1 METKSLA
8 AVLKAA
14 VLAGLLGGFVAAGF
28 HWIFTEPLIDRAVE
42 MEQHS
47 HTSPAVSPEEPAVS
61 RPVQK
66 LGLFIGFLLYGG
78 AWGLLFGLLAYAIR
92 PWFTEIDYGKQ
103 GFFLYGGAWGL
114 LFGLLAYAIRPWF
127 AEIDYG
133 KQGLFLAALLGWA
146 VAIFPLLKYP
156 ANPPG
161 VGELETIGIR
171 QQLFLGFIALSLIGT
186 VVALAIERRLRRT
199 DRLARAG
206 VMIIYAVCL
215 AMLFL
220 AFPSNPDPVRLPPGL
235 VGEFRFLSL
244 LGQLVLWTAMG
255 GMFWWL
261 CRKVSRAAPA

>member
-1 METKSLA
+1 VETQSLA
-8 AVLKAA
+8 VVLKAA

-47 HTSPAVSPEEPAVS
+47 HASPAVSPVEPAVS

-103 GFFLYGGAWGL
+103 GFFLAV
-114 LFGLLAYAIRPWF
+114 
-127 AEIDYG
+127 
-133 KQGLFLAALLGWA
+133 LLGWA

-171 QQLFLGFIALSLIGT
+171 QQLFLEFIALSLIGT
-186 VVALAIERRLRRT
+186 VVAVAIERRLRRT

-206 VMIIYAVCL
+206 VMISYAVGL

-220 AFPSNPDPVRLPPGL
+220 AFPSNPDPVRLPPEL
-235 VGEFRFLSL
+235 VGEFRLLSL
-244 LGQLVLWTAMG
+244 LGQFVFWTAMG

>member
-1 METKSLA
+1 METQSLA
-8 AVLKAA
+8 VVLKAA

-47 HTSPAVSPEEPAVS
+47 HASPAVSPEEPAVS

-78 AWGLLFGLLAYAIR
+78 AWGLLFGLLAYAMR
-92 PWFTEIDYGKQ
+92 PWFAEIGYGKQ
-103 GFFLYGGAWGL
+103 GFFLAV
-114 LFGLLAYAIRPWF
+114 
-127 AEIDYG
+127 
-133 KQGLFLAALLGWA
+133 LLGWA

-206 VMIIYAVCL
+206 VMITYAVGL

-244 LGQLVLWTAMG
+244 LGQLILWTAMG

-261 CRKVSRAAPA
+261 CRRVSRAAPA

>member
-1 METKSLA
+1 VETQSLA
-8 AVLKAA
+8 VVLKAA

-28 HWIFTEPLIDRAVE
+28 HWIFAEPLIDRAVE

-47 HTSPAVSPEEPAVS
+47 HASPAVSPEEPAVS

-92 PWFTEIDYGKQ
+92 PWFAEIGYGKQ
-103 GFFLYGGAWGL
+103 GFFLAV
-114 LFGLLAYAIRPWF
+114 
-127 AEIDYG
+127 
-133 KQGLFLAALLGWA
+133 LLGWA

-206 VMIIYAVCL
+206 VMITYAVGL

>member
-1 METKSLA
+1 VETKSLA
-8 AVLKAA
+8 VVLKAA
-14 VLAGLLGGFVAAGF
+14 VLAGLLGGLVAAGF
-28 HWIFTEPLIDRAVE
+28 HWIFTEPLVDRAVE
-42 MEQHS
+42 LEQHS
-47 HTSPAVSPEEPAVS
+47 HASPAVAPVEPAVS

-78 AWGLLFGLLAYAIR
+78 AWGLLFGLLAHAIR
-92 PWFTEIDYGKQ
+92 PWFSEIGYGKQ
-103 GFFLYGGAWGL
+103 GFFLAV
-114 LFGLLAYAIRPWF
+114 
-127 AEIDYG
+127 
-133 KQGLFLAALLGWA
+133 LLGWA

-186 VVALAIERRLRRT
+186 VVAVACERRLRRT
-199 DRLARAG
+199 GRLARAG
-206 VMIIYAVCL
+206 VMITYAVGL

-220 AFPSNPDPVRLPPGL
+220 AFPSNPDPVRLPPEL
-235 VGEFRFLSL
+235 VGEFRLLSL

-255 GMFWWL
+255 GLFWWL

>member
-1 METKSLA
+1 MTRGMRRASPAIKLFPRIAVRPLAGRFEVLQVETKSLA
-8 AVLKAA
+8 VLLKAA

-42 MEQHS
+42 MEQHL
-47 HTSPAVSPEEPAVS
+47 HGSPAVFPVEPVVS
-61 RPVQK
+61 RPAQK

-78 AWGLLFGLLAYAIR
+78 AWGLLFGLLVC
-92 PWFTEIDYGKQ
+92 
-103 GFFLYGGAWGL
+103 
-114 LFGLLAYAIRPWF
+114 AIRPWF

-133 KQGLFLAALLGWA
+133 KQGVFLAVLLGWA

-161 VGELETIGIR
+161 VGELETIGYR
-171 QQLFLGFIALSLIGT
+171 QQLFLGFVALSLIGT
-186 VVALAIERRLRRT
+186 VVALAFERGLRRT
-199 DRLARAG
+199 GRLARAG
-206 VMIIYAVCL
+206 VIVAYAVCL
-215 AMLFL
+215 TMLFL

-244 LGQLVLWTAMG
+244 LGQFVFWTAMG

-261 CRKVSRAAPA
+261 CRKVPRAAPA

>member
-1 METKSLA
+1 METQSLA
-8 AVLKAA
+8 VVLKAA

-28 HWIFTEPLIDRAVE
+28 HWTFTEPLIDRAVE

-47 HTSPAVSPEEPAVS
+47 HASPAVSPEEPAVS

-92 PWFTEIDYGKQ
+92 PWFAEIGYGKQ
-103 GFFLYGGAWGL
+103 GFFLAV
-114 LFGLLAYAIRPWF
+114 
-127 AEIDYG
+127 
-133 KQGLFLAALLGWA
+133 LLGWA

-206 VMIIYAVCL
+206 VMITYAVGL

-244 LGQLVLWTAMG
+244 LGQWVLWTAMG

>member
-1 METKSLA
+1 MESKSLA

-14 VLAGLLGGFVAAGF
+14 VLAGLLGGLVAAGF

-42 MEQHS
+42 LEQHA
-47 HTSPAVSPEEPAVS
+47 HGSPAVSPVEPAVS

-66 LGLFIGFLLYGG
+66 LGLFIGFILYGS
-78 AWGLLFGLLAYAIR
+78 AWGLLFGVLAYAIR
-92 PWFTEIDYGKQ
+92 PWFSEIG
-103 GFFLYGGAWGL
+103 
-114 LFGLLAYAIRPWF
+114 
-127 AEIDYG
+127 YG
-133 KQGLFLAALLGWA
+133 KQGLLLALLLGWA

-186 VVALAIERRLRRT
+186 AVAVACERRLLST
-199 DRLARAG
+199 GRLARAG
-206 VMIIYAVCL
+206 VMIAYAACL
-215 AMLFL
+215 AMQFL
-220 AFPSNPDPVRLPPGL
+220 AFPSNPDPVRLPPEL

-244 LGQLVLWTAMG
+244 LGQFVLWTAMG

-261 CRKVSRAAPA
+261 CRKVSRVSPNQVSQ

>member
-1 METKSLA
+1 VETKSLA
-8 AVLKAA
+8 VVLKAA

-47 HTSPAVSPEEPAVS
+47 NESPAVSPVEPAVS

-92 PWFTEIDYGKQ
+92 PWFAEIGYGKQ
-103 GFFLYGGAWGL
+103 GV
-114 LFGLLAYAIRPWF
+114 
-127 AEIDYG
+127 
-133 KQGLFLAALLGWA
+133 FLAVLLGWA

-171 QQLFLGFIALSLIGT
+171 QQLFLGFIVLSLIGT
-186 VVALAIERRLRRT
+186 VVAVAFERRLRRT
-199 DRLARAG
+199 GRLARAG
-206 VMIIYAVCL
+206 VIITYAVCL

-220 AFPSNPDPVRLPPGL
+220 AFPSNPDPVRLPPEL

-244 LGQLVLWTAMG
+244 LGQLVLWSAMG
-255 GMFWWL
+255 SMFWWL
-261 CRKVSRAAPA
+261 CRKVSRSASA

>member
-66 LGLFIGFLLYGG
+66 LGLFIGLLLYGG
-78 AWGLLFGLLAYAIR
+78 ACGLLFGLLA
-92 PWFTEIDYGKQ
+92 F
-103 GFFLYGGAWGL
+103 
-114 LFGLLAYAIRPWF
+114 AIRPWF

-206 VMIIYAVCL
+206 VMITYAVGL

-244 LGQLVLWTAMG
+244 LGQLILWTAMG

-261 CRKVSRAAPA
+261 CRRVSRAAPA

>member
-47 HTSPAVSPEEPAVS
+47 HGSPTVSPVEPAVS

-66 LGLFIGFLLYGG
+66 VGLFIGYLLYGG
-78 AWGLLFGLLAYAIR
+78 AWGLLFGLLAYAM
-92 PWFTEIDYGKQ
+92 
-103 GFFLYGGAWGL
+103 
-114 LFGLLAYAIRPWF
+114 RPWF
-127 AEIDYG
+127 AEIGYG
-133 KQGLFLAALLGWA
+133 EQGFFLAVLLGWA

-161 VGELETIGIR
+161 VGELESIEYR
-171 QQLFLGFIALSLIGT
+171 QQLFLGFIVLSLIGT
-186 VVALAIERRLRRT
+186 VVALAFERRLQRT
-199 DRLARAG
+199 GRLARAG
-206 VMIIYAVCL
+206 VMTGYAACL
-215 AMLFL
+215 AVLFL
-220 AFPSNPDPVRLPPGL
+220 AFPSNPDPVRLPPQL

-244 LGQLVLWTAMG
+244 LGQFFFWTAMG

-261 CRKVSRAAPA
+261 CRKVSRAAPALK

>member
-1 METKSLA
+1 VETKSLA

-47 HTSPAVSPEEPAVS
+47 HASPAVSPEEPAVS

-78 AWGLLFGLLAYAIR
+78 AWGLLFGLLAYAMR
-92 PWFTEIDYGKQ
+92 PWFAEIGYGKQ
-103 GFFLYGGAWGL
+103 GFFLAV
-114 LFGLLAYAIRPWF
+114 
-127 AEIDYG
+127 
-133 KQGLFLAALLGWA
+133 LLGWA

-206 VMIIYAVCL
+206 VIIIYAVCL

-220 AFPSNPDPVRLPPGL
+220 AFPSNPDPVRLPPEL

-244 LGQLVLWTAMG
+244 LGQLILWTAMG

-261 CRKVSRAAPA
+261 CRRVSRAAPA

>member
-1 METKSLA
+1 METQSLVV
-8 AVLKAA
+8 VLKAA

-28 HWIFTEPLIDRAVE
+28 HWIFTEPLIGRAVE

-47 HTSPAVSPEEPAVS
+47 RGSPAVAPVEPAVS

-92 PWFTEIDYGKQ
+92 PWFAEIGYGKQ
-103 GFFLYGGAWGL
+103 GFFLAV
-114 LFGLLAYAIRPWF
+114 
-127 AEIDYG
+127 
-133 KQGLFLAALLGWA
+133 LLGWA

-161 VGELETIGIR
+161 VGELETIGYR

-186 VVALAIERRLRRT
+186 VVALACERRLRRT
-199 DRLARAG
+199 GGLARAG
-206 VMIIYAVCL
+206 VIVTYAVGL

>member
-8 AVLKAA
+8 VVLKAA

-47 HTSPAVSPEEPAVS
+47 HASPAVSPVEPVVG

-78 AWGLLFGLLAYAIR
+78 AWGLLFGLLA
-92 PWFTEIDYGKQ
+92 FS
-103 GFFLYGGAWGL
+103 
-114 LFGLLAYAIRPWF
+114 IRPWF
-127 AEIDYG
+127 AEIGYG
-133 KQGLFLAALLGWA
+133 KQGIFLAVLLGWA

-161 VGELETIGIR
+161 VGELETIEYR
-171 QQLFLGFIALSLIGT
+171 QQLFLGFVALSLIGT
-186 VVALAIERRLRRT
+186 VVALAFERRLRPAG
-199 DRLARAG
+199 RLARAG
-206 VMIIYAVCL
+206 VIVTYAVGL

-220 AFPSNPDPVRLPPGL
+220 AFPSNPDPVRLPPEL
-235 VGEFRFLSL
+235 VGEFRLLSV
-244 LGQLVLWTAMG
+244 LGQIVFWTAIG
-255 GMFWWL
+255 GIFWWL

>member
-1 METKSLA
+1 VETKSLA

-103 GFFLYGGAWGL
+103 GFFL
-114 LFGLLAYAIRPWF
+114 
-127 AEIDYG
+127 
-133 KQGLFLAALLGWA
+133 AALLGWA

-199 DRLARAG
+199 GRLARAG
-206 VMIIYAVCL
+206 VMITYAACL

-220 AFPSNPDPVRLPPGL
+220 AFPSNPDPVRLPPEL
-235 VGEFRFLSL
+235 VGEFRVLSL
-244 LGQLVLWTAMG
+244 LGQLFFWTAMG

-261 CRKVSRAAPA
+261 SRKVTRAAPA

>member
-1 METKSLA
+1 VETKSLA

-103 GFFLYGGAWGL
+103 GF
-114 LFGLLAYAIRPWF
+114 
-127 AEIDYG
+127 
-133 KQGLFLAALLGWA
+133 FLAALLGWA

>member
-1 METKSLA
+1 METQSLA
-8 AVLKAA
+8 VVLKAA

-47 HTSPAVSPEEPAVS
+47 HASPAVSPEEPVVS
-61 RPVQK
+61 RPMQK

-92 PWFTEIDYGKQ
+92 PWFTEFDYGKQ
-103 GFFLYGGAWGL
+103 GFFLAV
-114 LFGLLAYAIRPWF
+114 
-127 AEIDYG
+127 
-133 KQGLFLAALLGWA
+133 LLGWA

-206 VMIIYAVCL
+206 VMISYAVGL

-220 AFPSNPDPVRLPPGL
+220 AFPSNPDPLRLPPGL
-235 VGEFRFLSL
+235 VDEFRFLSL
-244 LGQLVLWTAMG
+244 LGQWVLWSAMG

-261 CRKVSRAAPA
+261 SRKVSRAAPALK

>member
-8 AVLKAA
+8 TVLKAA

-47 HTSPAVSPEEPAVS
+47 HASPAVSPVEPAVS

-92 PWFTEIDYGKQ
+92 PWFAEIGYGQQ
-103 GFFLYGGAWGL
+103 GFI
-114 LFGLLAYAIRPWF
+114 LAV
-127 AEIDYG
+127 
-133 KQGLFLAALLGWA
+133 LLGWA

-186 VVALAIERRLRRT
+186 VVAVAFERRLRRT
-199 DRLARAG
+199 GRLARAG
-206 VMIIYAVCL
+206 VMITYAACL

-261 CRKVSRAAPA
+261 CRRVSRAAPA

>member
-1 METKSLA
+1 VETQSLA
-8 AVLKAA
+8 VVLKAA

-47 HTSPAVSPEEPAVS
+47 HASPAVSPEEPVVS
-61 RPVQK
+61 RPMQK

-92 PWFTEIDYGKQ
+92 PWFTEFDYGKQ
-103 GFFLYGGAWGL
+103 GFFLAV
-114 LFGLLAYAIRPWF
+114 
-127 AEIDYG
+127 
-133 KQGLFLAALLGWA
+133 LLGWA

-206 VMIIYAVCL
+206 VMISYAAGL

-220 AFPSNPDPVRLPPGL
+220 AFPSNPDPVRLPPEL

-244 LGQLVLWTAMG
+244 LGQWVLWTAMG

-261 CRKVSRAAPA
+261 CRKVSRAAPALK